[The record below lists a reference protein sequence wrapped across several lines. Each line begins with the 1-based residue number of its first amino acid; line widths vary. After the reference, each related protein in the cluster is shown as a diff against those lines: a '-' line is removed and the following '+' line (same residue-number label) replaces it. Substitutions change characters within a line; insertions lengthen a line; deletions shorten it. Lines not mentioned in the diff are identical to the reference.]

1 MSELPEG
8 WTRVSLDKVG
18 SWGSGGTPTRTNE
31 QYYAKEGIPWL
42 VIGDLNDMV
51 VLKSSNFIT
60 ELGLANSSAKLVP
73 VGTLLVAM
81 YGSIGKLGITGIE
94 CATNQAI
101 AFCKPNESIISLRYL
116 YHAMFNAKPDLLALG
131 QGGAQ
136 QNISQSVLKEF
147 QIPLAPKN
155 EQTRIANQLDTL
167 LTRIQSCNDRF
178 DAIPALL
185 KRFRQAVLDA
195 ATTGELTEDWR
206 QDNVGDVV
214 PENVVAARLAVAG
227 PRLTKAASEFFT
239 NHQPAKPLNGELPE
253 TWLLTHVGM
262 VGAVSNGSTPSRQEP
277 SYWGGE
283 IPWISSGEVANG
295 VIRHTR
301 EQITEQGFNNSS
313 VRLLPKGTVLM
324 AMIGEGKTRG
334 QSAILDIDACINQNI
349 AGVVPVA
356 GILASKYLWFWFRRE
371 YENTRTKGNGSGPKA
386 LNCER
391 VRELEINLPPL
402 SEQTEIV
409 RRVEVLF
416 AVADRIEARANAAR
430 AQAQR
435 LSPLAL
441 AKAFRGEL
449 VQQDPQDEPAS
460 VLLQRLA
467 ATQPAKAKAS
477 RGRPRTKTQELSATP
492 EGVQTDVASLADGV
506 WAAPDVVDE
515 HAVTAMLVAVLQAWG
530 SPMPQMHARLAA
542 VLCLQPRQ
550 MTAVLPGEQAAQ
562 WQRLVGPVADP
573 LPAQVARLQ
582 PATDGA
588 WRKALLGMRARG
600 DLVEEGSGPQ
610 TTWALGPDAGQM
622 ETAGWPE
629 GRAGWAVA
637 YLRAQGAEAILPLL
651 EPLTVEFVHA
661 RAA

>member
-239 NHQPAKPLNGELPE
+239 NYQPAKPLNGELPE
-253 TWLLTHVGM
+253 TWLLNPCWH
-262 VGAVSNGSTPSRQEP
+262 
-277 SYWGGE
+277 GG
-283 IPWISSGEVANG
+283 G
-295 VIRHTR
+295 
-301 EQITEQGFNNSS
+301 
-313 VRLLPKGTVLM
+313 
-324 AMIGEGKTRG
+324 
-334 QSAILDIDACINQNI
+334 
-349 AGVVPVA
+349 
-356 GILASKYLWFWFRRE
+356 
-371 YENTRTKGNGSGPKA
+371 
-386 LNCER
+386 
-391 VRELEINLPPL
+391 
-402 SEQTEIV
+402 SEQWQYAITSRTIV
-409 RRVEVLF
+409 L
-416 AVADRIEARANAAR
+416 
-430 AQAQR
+430 
-435 LSPLAL
+435 
-441 AKAFRGEL
+441 
-449 VQQDPQDEPAS
+449 
-460 VLLQRLA
+460 
-467 ATQPAKAKAS
+467 
-477 RGRPRTKTQELSATP
+477 GR
-492 EGVQTDVASLADGV
+492 
-506 WAAPDVVDE
+506 
-515 HAVTAMLVAVLQAWG
+515 
-530 SPMPQMHARLAA
+530 
-542 VLCLQPRQ
+542 
-550 MTAVLPGEQAAQ
+550 
-562 WQRLVGPVADP
+562 
-573 LPAQVARLQ
+573 
-582 PATDGA
+582 
-588 WRKALLGMRARG
+588 
-600 DLVEEGSGPQ
+600 
-610 TTWALGPDAGQM
+610 
-622 ETAGWPE
+622 
-629 GRAGWAVA
+629 
-637 YLRAQGAEAILPLL
+637 
-651 EPLTVEFVHA
+651 
-661 RAA
+661 